1 MSKRILLVD
10 DHKIL
15 RDGLRSLLENHL
27 GYRVVGEA
35 QDGKSAIQLARKLK
49 PEVIIMDISLPDIS
63 GIEASKEIIKI
74 SPMVKIL
81 ALSMHSDKRFVS
93 DMLRAGAS
101 GYLLKDCA
109 FEELQ
114 EAIETVSA
122 DGKYVSPNLTG
133 TVINAYVEHLRN
145 RNTPPPASL
154 SEREQDVL
162 IALVEGSSSKDISYK
177 LHISAKTVD
186 TYRQRIMEK
195 LNIHNIPD
203 LVKYAIREG
212 LIRLDE

>member
-35 QDGKSAIQLARKLK
+35 EDGKSAIQLAQKLK
-49 PEVIIMDISLPDIS
+49 PEVIVMDISLPDIS

-74 SPMVKIL
+74 SPMVKII

-114 EAIETVSA
+114 EAIETVLMAIEKAGYKPGEEILISMDA
-122 DGKYVSPNLTG
+122 ATSEFYIPEEKVY
-133 TVINAYVEHLRN
+133 HL
-145 RNTPPPASL
+145 
-154 SEREQDVL
+154 E
-162 IALVEGSSSKDISYK
+162 
-177 LHISAKTVD
+177 
-186 TYRQRIMEK
+186 
-195 LNIHNIPD
+195 
-203 LVKYAIREG
+203 
-212 LIRLDE
+212 

>member
-15 RDGLRSLLENHL
+15 RDGLRSLLETQFGNQ
-27 GYRVVGEA
+27 VVGEA
-35 QDGKSAIQLARKLK
+35 ENGKTAIQLARKLK
-49 PEVIIMDISLPDIS
+49 PEIIIMDISLPDIS
-63 GIEASKEIIKI
+63 GIEASKEILKI
-74 SPMVKIL
+74 TPAVKII
-81 ALSMHSDKRFVS
+81 ALSMHADKRFVS

-122 DGKYVSPNLTG
+122 GGRYISPNLTG
-133 TVINAYVEHLRN
+133 TVIDAYVENLRQ

-162 IALVEGSSSKDISYK
+162 VALVGGESAKEISQR
-177 LHISAKTVD
+177 LNISTKTVD

-195 LNIHNIPD
+195 LGIHNLPD

-212 LIRLDE
+212 LIPLGE